1 MKNSLLLLAF
11 ILMGI
16 YASAQVSGDFRS
28 KFSGSWSSTATWEYF
43 NGASWA
49 NATEYPGQSTIPE
62 TVTILDGHSVTLE
75 IGTMYPIGSL
85 VIGGGT
91 SGSLMLEAYNFTVQS
106 TITINQNATF
116 DVYNGAFQAN
126 GNVEVYGIL
135 TDGSIGGSYHT
146 FNGLVTI
153 YSGGSFQT
161 IYASPFTFAGGITNN
176 GVFSQTGAGAITF
189 NAIQTIQN
197 NGTMNFSG
205 SVTSSANI
213 TFSGNSPITFSGNYT
228 ISGASQVTNQ
238 NSYLTIIG
246 YLTGNDAASEWINS
260 SNSTLVLESLTAV
273 MDMGV
278 FNTYTYPNK
287 VVYTG
292 MNTQSIKEGTYNKLT
307 IYKTSGDVSLNG
319 NIIVQDTLTMI
330 NGNIITNSY
339 TLTLGESTIISG
351 VLEYIYG
358 TIIGNFERWITS
370 SVLSYD
376 FPVGDAA
383 NYRPL
388 NLKPNAITTEG
399 SVTVSFVQGDPGI
412 MGLPL
417 SDGAYNVSNQFIEGS
432 WNVVANN
439 GFDCSDYDIGVS
451 NMGFSSYMIDNNT
464 RVIQRESA
472 GNWMLSGVHFDADA
486 NNCYRNNVTNAI
498 SQTGTDFA
506 LGYTECPLPENAG
519 TISGPASVCE
529 GTTSNVFSVLSIN
542 GATKYAWNLPANF
555 NIVSGDSTESITVE
569 ILPGAMSGD
578 ITVFG
583 RNACGDG
590 MASQTFPV
598 MVNQLPAAAGAIGGP
613 SNVCEGSTN
622 MFSIPEITNA
632 VDYFWSLPTGINI
645 ISGDNTNNITVEV
658 ISGMSGD
665 ITVYAANACGNGSGS
680 ANYPVT
686 VNPIPDNAG
695 IVSGPTN
702 VCEGSNTAVFSVSVI
717 NGASDYFW
725 NLPSGFSILFGNNT
739 NEINVEVMAGMSG
752 NISVYGSNICGNGG
766 ISSNHPVTIDP
777 LPDAAGMITGPS
789 TVCEGVTV
797 MYSVAP
803 VNGADIYVWNLP
815 SGFTITSGVNTN
827 NISVSVAGGAM
838 PGNITVYATNMCGD
852 GMISTAFPVMINPT
866 PNVIATPFTETI
878 CSGSSTN
885 IGLTSGVPA
894 TTFNWIAT
902 GINGIMGAT
911 NSMGSM
917 INQMLTT
924 TGSVSGNV
932 TYVVTPE
939 ANGCMGMP
947 ENVVVNVNPI
957 PNISF
962 TPSSQTICSGNN
974 TAINMSSI
982 VAGTTFSWTVVES
995 GVMGAY
1001 PSSGNV
1007 INQTLTVSGTM
1018 PGTATYT
1025 VMPTANA
1032 CSGVPENVIIN
1043 VTPIP
1048 SAGGAITGPT
1058 NGCLNATGLI
1068 YSVPTIDNATSYSW
1082 NLPTGWNITTGWN
1095 TNNITV
1101 EITAGAASGNIS
1113 VSGTNAC
1120 GNGTQADLFVNV
1132 DYFPDNAGM
1141 ISGPSNVCEGSNSAV
1156 FSVPTITGATDYMW
1170 NLPSGFSII
1179 FGDNTNEINVEVI
1192 SGMSGDISVYGSN
1205 LCGNGGISSNYPVM
1219 VNPMPDAAGMIT
1231 GPSNVC
1237 EGVTNIM
1244 YSIAPV
1250 NGADS
1255 YVWDLPVG
1263 FNITMGLNTNNISVD
1278 IMPSA
1283 MPGDITV
1290 YATNMCGDGI
1300 ISPALTVTV
1309 APPPTAYAGADQ
1321 SVCANNSNITLS
1333 GSVTIASGGIW
1344 ISSGSG
1350 NFSPNAN
1357 TLNAIYTP
1365 SPGDISGG
1373 NITLTLTSTGNGTCD
1388 AVSDNM
1394 IVGFTPAPTINAG
1407 SDQSV
1412 CASSPTVTLSGNVT
1426 NASSGTWSGGMGSY
1440 SPGNTVLNCSYT
1452 PSAGEI
1458 SAGTVTLT
1466 LTTTGN
1472 GNCLAESDQI
1482 TITINPNVTASIQSQ
1497 TNVSC
1502 FGGNNATI
1510 TTGAIGGTP
1519 GYNYIWD
1526 AGTGNQTTQT
1536 ALGLTAGSYTVTVTD
1551 SKGCSGTATGT
1562 VTQPPSLSLAPSQ
1575 INGSC
1580 YGSFDGTA
1588 TATVS
1593 GGTPVYIYIWDAG
1606 TGNQTTQTATGLT
1619 AGSYTVTV
1627 KDANLCEVSNT
1638 FTITQPDAITFTESH
1653 APVTCNGLSNGIIN
1667 NIFAS
1672 GGTPSYQ
1679 YSINNGSN
1687 WSGSNT
1693 FTGLTAGSYQ
1703 VLVKDVNNCF
1713 SNVQNITITQPP
1725 TLSLSTT
1732 VANVLCNGEASGTI
1746 DLSVT
1751 GGTSPYS
1758 YTWTGGSTMQDLSN
1772 IPAGTYSVAVQDANL
1787 CSASISVTVTEP
1799 TIINLAT
1806 TTVNVTCNGTSTGSI
1821 DLTVSGGSG
1830 TYTYSWTGGSTM
1842 QDIINIPSGSYTVTV
1857 TDGFGCIQNTTAV
1870 ITEPT
1875 ILVVDAGTGQAICQG
1890 DNLALGAGATG
1901 GNGGYS
1907 YLWDNGAGTISN
1919 PTVSPT
1925 VTTTYSVTVTD
1936 LYGCTAS
1943 NFVTITVNPIPAAAG
1958 TITGPSN
1965 VCEGATGILYSVPAI
1980 GNATGYNWNLPTG
1993 FSITGGSNTNNIT
2006 VDIMGGAISG
2016 NITVQGTNT
2025 CGTGSVS
2032 MNLPVTVNSG
2042 LPVSI
2047 SIIEDANNVCQN
2059 TNVTFT
2065 ATPVNPGT
2073 TPFYIWKVNGAP
2085 VGPNSPTYSASNLVN
2100 GDQVTCELTSNEACV
2115 TGNPAVS
2122 NTITMNVLSFLPV
2135 SVSITAD
2142 ATEICEGTNVQ
2153 FTANPTNGGASP
2165 VYVWKI
2171 NGAQVGSNSFEYFSN
2186 TLLNGDQ
2193 VTCELTSDAQCST
2206 GNPAIS
2212 NTISMIVNP
2221 LPEAAGTITG
2231 PSNVCEGAT
2240 GIMYSVASIGNA
2252 TGYNWNLPSGFSITG
2267 GANTNN
2273 ITVEIMGGAMSGDIT
2288 VYGTNACG
2296 NGMQS
2301 SVHSITVNPLPVVN
2315 AGSDASIAMG
2325 TSANLLGSVSGGS
2338 GDYTYSWL
2346 PADSLMNAA
2355 IQNPTTVNLFTSN
2368 LFTLNVTDNVSGC
2381 QNTDN
2386 ILITVTGGA
2395 LTINASAV
2403 NDIICEG
2410 ESTIMNA
2417 IASGGSGTYTYSWTP
2432 STNLDDYTIAS
2443 PTAIPATTTMYTV
2456 EVNDGFTTAT
2466 ADVTI
2471 SVNALPVVTATNT
2484 GPGCELATIELNAS
2498 GGILYNWSG
2507 PNAFSSTEYNP
2518 ILINVLN
2525 ATHNGTY
2532 SVTVTDPFG
2541 CSAVGTT
2548 DVVVFAS
2555 PVATASSNSPVC
2567 EGADIILTGSGGN
2580 IYGWSGPLSYTSSEQ
2595 NPTIINTTS
2604 AMSGTYTLSIAD
2616 ANGCSSTATTE
2627 VIVNTLPVATA
2638 SNNGPVCE
2646 GTELN
2651 LTASGGIAYSWIGP
2665 AFTSSDQYPVFTSI
2679 DLSSAG
2685 IYNVTVTD
2693 VNGCEAVTSTEVFV
2707 YTVPTVTAENDGPV
2721 CEGADLTLIVNSGV
2735 SYSWSGPSIFAS
2747 SEQYPVITGFSP
2759 SMTGIY
2765 YVTVTSTNGC
2775 EGVGSTEVSINPLPV
2790 ATISSNSPVCEG
2802 ADLLLSATGGV
2813 AYDWNGPDSFTASAQ
2828 NPQING
2834 VTSLAAGFY
2843 TVTVIDDYGCTAV
2856 ENIEVFINSVVL
2868 GTDVITSCESF
2879 TWIDGITYTESNN
2892 IATFNIVGG
2901 AANGCDSLVTLNLTI
2916 NPAATGVDVQT
2927 ACGSYI
2933 WIDSLTY
2940 TVSNNTATFIIIGG
2954 AANGCDSL
2962 VTLNLT
2968 INPAATGIDVQT
2980 ACDSYIWID
2989 GLTYTESNNTA
3000 TFNIVGG
3007 AANGCDSLVTLNLII
3022 SNGYSETVNASICDG
3037 ESYTLPDGSTVYT
3050 SDTYISNFT
3059 NLAGCDSIITTNLIV
3074 NVLPNVSFTGLAPEY
3089 CKKQQFVLLV
3099 GSPTAGVF
3107 SGSGMTN
3114 NVFNPLNVPVGNNT
3128 ITYTYTDN
3136 NNCTNIYTQDV
3147 IVNANP
3153 NLSISSV
3160 VDASCNQTNGSA
3172 LITATGGIG
3181 PYTYSTG
3188 SDIMQNLNAGT
3199 YPVTVTDS
3207 KGCQVSTQ
3215 VVINNIGAPVIA
3227 MLSASDASCSI
3238 SCNGSASID
3247 INGGTQPYTVLWSS
3261 GETTQNASSLCVGL
3275 NNVVV
3280 TDATGCIAADTVFTN
3295 FSMPDPTI
3303 YGRVSYSGGNID
3315 GQHAVLNIYSR
3326 TQQSGGGFNQTPN
3339 NLLIGSDGTYFMY
3352 NFHPDEYILRVMLT
3366 DETYPNL
3373 LNSYYKFNGIASQ
3386 WDSAS
3391 IIILGCGDML
3401 EANITMY
3408 EFPVL
3413 DSGNGLVGGA
3423 VYYPPAEEAGMN
3435 QGTGIVISQGK
3446 AVGEPVPG
3454 AEIYIELEPDDEPIM
3469 NSTTDENGEYEFVE
3483 IPNGNYSLRVEI
3495 PGFPML
3501 NTYELTINETDTAF
3515 NGLTF
3520 YVDTTDSDGN
3530 VDTSLVSIPTAEG
3543 ILFDVAVFPNPYTE
3557 IFNINYQLYKNAAVT
3572 IELFDIQGKLVK
3584 TIANEHQI
3592 AGDYSYNMNSR
3603 SFTMLPGTYIIRLRV
3618 DNTIY
3623 LKKIIQNE

>member
-2916 NPAATGVDVQT
+2916 NPAGTGVDVQT
-2927 ACGSYI
+2927 AC
-2933 WIDSLTY
+2933 
-2940 TVSNNTATFIIIGG
+2940 
-2954 AANGCDSL
+2954 
-2962 VTLNLT
+2962 
-2968 INPAATGIDVQT
+2968 
-2980 ACDSYIWID
+2980 
-2989 GLTYTESNNTA
+2989 
-3000 TFNIVGG
+3000 
-3007 AANGCDSLVTLNLII
+3007 
-3022 SNGYSETVNASICDG
+3022 
-3037 ESYTLPDGSTVYT
+3037 
-3050 SDTYISNFT
+3050 
-3059 NLAGCDSIITTNLIV
+3059 
-3074 NVLPNVSFTGLAPEY
+3074 
-3089 CKKQQFVLLV
+3089 
-3099 GSPTAGVF
+3099 
-3107 SGSGMTN
+3107 
-3114 NVFNPLNVPVGNNT
+3114 
-3128 ITYTYTDN
+3128 
-3136 NNCTNIYTQDV
+3136 
-3147 IVNANP
+3147 
-3153 NLSISSV
+3153 
-3160 VDASCNQTNGSA
+3160 
-3172 LITATGGIG
+3172 
-3181 PYTYSTG
+3181 
-3188 SDIMQNLNAGT
+3188 
-3199 YPVTVTDS
+3199 
-3207 KGCQVSTQ
+3207 
-3215 VVINNIGAPVIA
+3215 
-3227 MLSASDASCSI
+3227 
-3238 SCNGSASID
+3238 
-3247 INGGTQPYTVLWSS
+3247 
-3261 GETTQNASSLCVGL
+3261 
-3275 NNVVV
+3275 
-3280 TDATGCIAADTVFTN
+3280 
-3295 FSMPDPTI
+3295 
-3303 YGRVSYSGGNID
+3303 
-3315 GQHAVLNIYSR
+3315 
-3326 TQQSGGGFNQTPN
+3326 
-3339 NLLIGSDGTYFMY
+3339 
-3352 NFHPDEYILRVMLT
+3352 
-3366 DETYPNL
+3366 
-3373 LNSYYKFNGIASQ
+3373 
-3386 WDSAS
+3386 
-3391 IIILGCGDML
+3391 
-3401 EANITMY
+3401 
-3408 EFPVL
+3408 
-3413 DSGNGLVGGA
+3413 
-3423 VYYPPAEEAGMN
+3423 
-3435 QGTGIVISQGK
+3435 
-3446 AVGEPVPG
+3446 
-3454 AEIYIELEPDDEPIM
+3454 
-3469 NSTTDENGEYEFVE
+3469 
-3483 IPNGNYSLRVEI
+3483 
-3495 PGFPML
+3495 
-3501 NTYELTINETDTAF
+3501 
-3515 NGLTF
+3515 
-3520 YVDTTDSDGN
+3520 
-3530 VDTSLVSIPTAEG
+3530 
-3543 ILFDVAVFPNPYTE
+3543 
-3557 IFNINYQLYKNAAVT
+3557 
-3572 IELFDIQGKLVK
+3572 
-3584 TIANEHQI
+3584 
-3592 AGDYSYNMNSR
+3592 
-3603 SFTMLPGTYIIRLRV
+3603 
-3618 DNTIY
+3618 
-3623 LKKIIQNE
+3623 